1 MVSLMGGSSRPTS
14 SSSQGRRSSRSQ
26 SRSRSRAASEADPA
40 ETNGHSSSSNTNI
53 PAGNTDPTMD
63 FCNNFWS
70 HGDRTE
76 SGGSGQDGAYDALMS
91 RMKSSGKMV
100 DDFKAFFK
108 ERLVHCR
115 LPSSAYC
122 KWSDECLAIRDPAER
137 R

>member
-14 SSSQGRRSSRSQ
+14 SNSQGRRSRSQ

-40 ETNGHSSSSNTNI
+40 ETSGHSSSSNANI
-53 PAGNTDPTMD
+53 AVGNTDPTMD

-70 HGDRTE
+70 HGGRTE

-100 DDFKAFFK
+100 EDFKAFFK
-108 ERLVHCR
+108 ERLVRCGLASSFRTCR
-115 LPSSAYC
+115 
-122 KWSDECLAIRDPAER
+122 SDDCIAIRDPAEPR
-137 R
+137 